1 MSEDMRGGPEKK
13 EGNPSAVPE
22 SEISVDFARSSG
34 PGGQKVNKTSS
45 KAQLRWHVGLSEVFT
60 EEQKEMIRTAAGHR
74 LNSEDEIV
82 LSSDVERS
90 QIQNKRD
97 VIGRL
102 QKLVANALTPK
113 KERKPTKVS
122 KAQKQKRL
130 DEKRKRGEQKKL
142 RKKSSRDEW

>member
-1 MSEDMRGGPEKK
+1 MPEEMCGNPEKK

-22 SEISVDFARSSG
+22 SEISIDFVRSSG

-45 KAQLRWHVGLSEVFT
+45 KAQLRWHIGSSEAFT
-60 EEQKEMIRTAAGHR
+60 EEQKDAIRRAAGGR
-74 LNSEDEIV
+74 LNADDEVV

-90 QIQNKRD
+90 QIRNRED
-97 VIGRL
+97 VIRRL
-102 QKLVANALTPK
+102 QKLVTDALTPR

-142 RKKSSRDEW
+142 RKKPSRDG